1 MDYFKGIITQIS
13 PQIAILKYIL
23 IFSTSALIFPSS
35 GLHAQSFSDERTSAI
50 NFVKRVYASSPFEGV
65 KKIEG
70 DEANYYAVA
79 VAYPNIPKD
88 SVLTRVSAAQIK
100 AQNIAEQGFAEP
112 CVKFEM
118 IDKIENGQ
126 QLTYL
131 FLCTTLDEFITGVL
145 KKKLVDGAKIISAP
159 GNKYIIASISLE
171 NSKYTS
177 SEMRDKAAFMKA
189 KQFVNTMVNGSTI
202 TSDQIIRTDEN
213 DARTE
218 VTSTEV
224 VREHAMGFI
233 QGLELLFSKEITPN
247 KTTYVYFTKL

>member
-1 MDYFKGIITQIS
+1 
-13 PQIAILKYIL
+13 
-23 IFSTSALIFPSS
+23 
-35 GLHAQSFSDERTSAI
+35 
-50 NFVKRVYASSPFEGV
+50 
-65 KKIEG
+65 
-70 DEANYYAVA
+70 
-79 VAYPNIPKD
+79 KD
-88 SVLTRVSAAQIK
+88 SILTKVSAAQIK

-118 IDKIENGQ
+118 IDNIENRQ

-189 KQFVNTMVNGSTI
+189 KQFVNTLINGSTI
-202 TSDQIIRTDEN
+202 TSEQIIRTDES
-213 DARTE
+213 DSRTE
-218 VTSTEV
+218 LTSTEV
-224 VREHAMGFI
+224 VKEKAMGFI
-233 QGLELLFSKEITPN
+233 QGLEQLFSKEITPN
-247 KTTYVYFTKL
+247 KTTYVYFVKL